1 MAKTQKIEQI
11 YKNIIVNLTKN
22 LSCDQCPYKEDCSI
36 DFYLNSDNIVPPCST
51 LIVMAER
58 WREINGKN

>member
-1 MAKTQKIEQI
+1 MAKTKKVEQI
-11 YKNIIVNLTKN
+11 YKNIIVNLTKD
-22 LSCDQCPYKEDCSI
+22 LSCDKCPYRTDCNI
-36 DFYLNSDNIVPPCST
+36 DYYLNSDYIVPPCST